1 MGMEPIHAGVHL
13 EIPGSEP
20 LTIKHLVLDFTGTL
34 SCDGMLLPGVAELL
48 EKLAQNLHITVLT
61 ADTFG
66 MAAGQLDP
74 LPVDLHLI
82 QTGRDKAVF
91 MAALKKSE
99 TAAIGNGRNDVEMV
113 RMAGLGIAVIGPE
126 GCAGEL
132 IATARIVCPTISAAL
147 ELLLNPLRI
156 KATLRD

>member
-1 MGMEPIHAGVHL
+1 MHTDSIHAGIGL
-13 EIPGSEP
+13 EIPGSAP
-20 LTIKHLVLDFTGTL
+20 LLIKQLVLDFTGTL
-34 SCDGMLLPGVAELL
+34 SCDGILLPGVAERLK
-48 EKLAQNLHITVLT
+48 KLAENLQITVLT

-66 MAAGQLDP
+66 TAAEQLRP
-74 LPVDLHLI
+74 LPVNLHLI
-82 QTGRDKAVF
+82 QMGQDKAVF
-91 MAALKKSE
+91 MASFKKCE

-132 IATARIVCPTISAAL
+132 IATAKIVCLNISAAL
-147 ELLLNPLRI
+147 DLLLNPLRI

>member
-1 MGMEPIHAGVHL
+1 MDLKQAGIHL
-13 EIPGSEP
+13 EIPGSES

-34 SCDGMLLPGVAELL
+34 SCDGMLLPGVADRLK
-48 EKLAQNLHITVLT
+48 KLALHLHITVLT

-66 MAAGQLDP
+66 KAANQLEP
-74 LPVDLHLI
+74 LPVDLNLI
-82 QTGRDKAVF
+82 KNSRDKAAF
-91 MAALKKSE
+91 MSGFKKSE

-132 IATARIVCPTISAAL
+132 IAAAKIVCHDISSAL
-147 ELLLNPLRI
+147 ELLLNPLRV
-156 KATLRD
+156 KATLRE

>member
-1 MGMEPIHAGVHL
+1 MGGVQIGIKL
-13 EIPGSEP
+13 AIPGSET
-20 LTIKHLVLDFTGTL
+20 LHIRQLVLDFTGTL
-34 SCDGMLLPGVAELL
+34 SCDGILLPGVADLL
-48 EKLAQNLHITVLT
+48 HTLSRYVTITVLT

-66 MAAGQLDP
+66 KAAGQLES
-74 LPVDLHLI
+74 LPVTLQLI

-91 MAALKKSE
+91 MSGLKKSE
-99 TAAIGNGRNDVEMV
+99 TAAIGNGRNDVDMI

-132 IATARIVCPTISAAL
+132 IAAAAIVCQSITAAL
-147 ELLLNPLRI
+147 ELLLHPLRV

>member
-1 MGMEPIHAGVHL
+1 MAPIRTGIRL
-13 EIPGSEP
+13 EIPGSEN
-20 LTIKHLVLDFTGTL
+20 LTIKQLILDFTGTL
-34 SCDGMLLPGVAELL
+34 SRDGTMLPGVAERLQ
-48 EKLAQNLHITVLT
+48 KLARHLHITVLT

-66 MAAGQLDP
+66 MAAGQLAP

-91 MAALKKSE
+91 MTGLTKSE
-99 TAAIGNGRNDVEMV
+99 TAAIGNGRNDVEMI
-113 RMAGLGIAVIGPE
+113 RMAGLGIAVIESE

-132 IATARIVCPTISAAL
+132 IAAARIVCHDITTAL
-147 ELLLNPLRI
+147 DLLLKPLRV

>member
-1 MGMEPIHAGVHL
+1 MVPIQAGIQL
-13 EIPGSEP
+13 EIPGSET
-20 LTIKHLVLDFTGTL
+20 LIIKQLVLDFTGTL
-34 SCDGMLLPGVAELL
+34 SRNGALLPGVAERLQ
-48 EKLAQNLHITVLT
+48 KLAHNLHITVLT

-66 MAAGQLDP
+66 TAGGQLAP

-91 MAALKKSE
+91 MAGLKKSE
-99 TAAIGNGRNDVEMV
+99 TAAIGNGRNDVEMI
-113 RMAGLGIAVIGPE
+113 RMAGLGIAVIEPE

-132 IATARIVCPTISAAL
+132 IAAAKIVCHDVTTAL
-147 ELLLNPLRI
+147 DLLLNPLRV

>member
-1 MGMEPIHAGVHL
+1 MGVFLEGVHL
-13 EIPGSEP
+13 ELPGDEP
-20 LTIKHLVLDFTGTL
+20 LHVKQLVLDFSGTL

-48 EKLAQNLHITVLT
+48 KKLAQCLTITVLT

-66 MAAGQLDP
+66 KAAGQLELLP
-74 LPVDLHLI
+74 LTLQLI

-91 MAALKKSE
+91 MSGLKKAE
-99 TAAIGNGRNDVEMV
+99 TAAIGNGRNDIEMV
-113 RMAGLGIAVIGPE
+113 RMAGLGIAVLGPE

-132 IATARIVCPTISAAL
+132 ISSARIVCHTITAAL
-147 ELLLNPLRI
+147 ELFLHPLRV

>member
-1 MGMEPIHAGVHL
+1 MGMDKLQAGVDL
-13 EIPGSEP
+13 EIPSSEP
-20 LTIKHLVLDFTGTL
+20 LKIKHLVLDFTGTL
-34 SCDGMLLPGVAELL
+34 SCDGILLPEVAELL
-48 EKLAQNLHITVLT
+48 KKLAQQLHITVLT

-74 LPVDLHLI
+74 LPVVLHLI

-91 MAALKKSE
+91 MAGLKKSE
-99 TAAIGNGRNDVEMV
+99 TAAIGNGRNDVEMI

-126 GCAGEL
+126 GCAGDL
-132 IATARIVCPTISAAL
+132 IAAARIVCPTISAAL
-147 ELLLNPLRI
+147 ELLLNPLRV

>member
-1 MGMEPIHAGVHL
+1 MDSKQAGVYL
-13 EIPGSEP
+13 EIPGSES

-34 SCDGMLLPGVAELL
+34 SCDGVLLPGVDERL
-48 EKLAQNLHITVLT
+48 EKLSQHLHITVLT

-66 MAAGQLDP
+66 TAAKQLEP
-74 LPVDLHLI
+74 LPVDLNLI
-82 QTGRDKAVF
+82 QTGRDKEVF
-91 MAALKKSE
+91 MAGFKKSE
-99 TAAIGNGRNDVEMV
+99 TAAIGNGRNDVEMI

-132 IATARIVCPTISAAL
+132 IAAAKIVCRDILSAL
-147 ELLLNPLRI
+147 DLLLNPLRV